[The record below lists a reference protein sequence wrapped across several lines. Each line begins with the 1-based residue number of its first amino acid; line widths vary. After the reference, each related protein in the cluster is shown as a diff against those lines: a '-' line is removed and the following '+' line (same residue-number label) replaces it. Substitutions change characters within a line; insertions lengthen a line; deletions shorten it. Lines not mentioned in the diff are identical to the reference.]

1 MSSLPVTLE
10 DVQLAAARIGGAVVH
25 TPCLRSETLSRIA
38 KADIWIKFE
47 NLQFTASFKERGALN
62 TLLQLT
68 PDERKRGVIAMSAG
82 NHAQGVAYH
91 AGRLGIPATIV
102 MPSFTPNTKV
112 EHTRGHGARVVLD
125 GDTLAEAATE
135 AHRLAAAEKL
145 VFVHP
150 YDDPRII
157 AGQGTIAL
165 EMLQDVPELDTLA
178 VPVGGGGMIA
188 GCAVAAR
195 GLKPDMKVIGVESAG
210 YSAMHQLLAG
220 EPVMV
225 GGDTIAEGIAVRDI
239 GKTPLAIARALVD
252 CVLTVDE
259 VAIERAIALSREK
272 YCSVWHSMRQDIDFT
287 ATWTFTDG
295 QGNHSSENQAVLV
308 HDTIPPVITCSAP
321 IVVNAAGPG
330 GVAVPFSV
338 TATDNCSVTSLIS
351 VPASGSNFPIGTT
364 TVNSKARDIALPTGN
379 LSTCSFTVHVKS
391 ATEQLQDLLV
401 AVTGMG
407 PGKSL
412 ASKVQDALDA
422 VRAGNIASAC
432 STLNDF
438 MNEVKAQS
446 GKKLTVAQANSLLT
460 DAARIRAVLGC

>member
-1 MSSLPVTLE
+1 MTALPVTLD
-10 DVQLAAARIGGAVVH
+10 DVRAAAGRIAGAVVR

-112 EHTRGHGARVVLD
+112 THTRGHGARVVLL

-135 AHRLAAAEKL
+135 AHRLADEQKL

-165 EMLQDVPELDTLA
+165 EMLQDAPELDTLV

-188 GCAVAAR
+188 GCAIAAR
-195 GLKPDMKVIGVESAG
+195 GLKPELKVIGVETLG
-210 YSAMHQLLAG
+210 YSAMLQLLAG
-220 EPVMV
+220 QPVQA

-239 GKTPLAIARALVD
+239 GKLPLDICR
-252 CVLTVDE
+252 VLLDRVVSVDE
-259 VAIERAIALSREK
+259 VEIEHAIALLLEVEK
-272 YCSVWHSMRQDIDFT
+272 TVAEGAGAASLAALLAHPGLFTGRKVGLVLSGGNIDTRLLASVLMRGLVRDGRIVRLRLRI
-287 ATWTFTDG
+287 TDAPG
-295 QGNHSSENQAVLV
+295 QLARVSTIIGKAGGN
-308 HDTIPPVITCSAP
+308 
-321 IVVNAAGPG
+321 IVEVQHGRLFG
-330 GVAVPFSV
+330 GVVAKAADLHV
-338 TATDNCSVTSLIS
+338 TIETRDR
-351 VPASGSNFPIGTT
+351 PHIGEI
-364 TVNSKARDIALPTGN
+364 VSALQADG
-379 LSTCSFTVHVKS
+379 FTVRML
-391 ATEQLQDLLV
+391 E
-401 AVTGMG
+401 
-407 PGKSL
+407 
-412 ASKVQDALDA
+412 DAEA
-422 VRAGNIASAC
+422 
-432 STLNDF
+432 
-438 MNEVKAQS
+438 
-446 GKKLTVAQANSLLT
+446 
-460 DAARIRAVLGC
+460 